1 MLLSLALII
10 LVGFAL
16 KGVFEKLHMPGLLGM
31 LLAGILLGPY
41 VLNLISPEI
50 IAVSSDLR
58 EIAMIVIL
66 VRVGITLDL
75 HDLKRVGRPAILM
88 SFIPATFEI
97 VAVVFLAPLLLGISC
112 LEAAVLGAILGAVS
126 PAIIVPKMLHLME
139 AGYGKKNSVPQMIL
153 AGASADDIYVIVL
166 FTSFMGLATGHDFSP
181 VQLISIPL
189 SMITGLGAGIA
200 IGFVLV
206 QIFQR
211 VHMRDTIKVLL
222 ILGLAILVI
231 GLETSISN
239 WVPFSGFLAVMAIG
253 GTIQKAYGKL
263 AKRITGK
270 FAKIWVAAELI
281 LFVML
286 GSVVDIRHVR
296 GVGIAALL
304 LILAALVFRS
314 IGVLVSLIRTRLS
327 HKERIFC
334 IIAGIP
340 KATVQAAIGAMPLA
354 AGLTAGNTILTVSVL
369 AILLSAPLGAVG
381 IELGYKKLLERK
393 QPL

>member
-189 SMITGLGAGIA
+189 SMIAGLGAGIA

-314 IGVLVSLIRTRLS
+314 IGVLVSLIRTQLS

>member
-314 IGVLVSLIRTRLS
+314 IGVLVSLIRTQLS

>member
-97 VAVVFLAPLLLGISC
+97 VAVVFLTPLLLGISC

-314 IGVLVSLIRTRLS
+314 IGVLVSLIRTQLS

>member
-189 SMITGLGAGIA
+189 SMIAGLGAGIA